1 MTAQF
6 LAGAT
11 ERTHCR
17 PAWGQVVGGLA
28 GGGPAAQAW
37 TVETRDRW
45 VGPVQSWESSA
56 LSPGWGLVFVAE
68 VCVGGYSLE
77 TGRGGSAC
85 RDRQGVGAQ
94 AWGPLAPGEGG
105 RRAEWPWT

>member
-6 LAGAT
+6 LAGAA

-17 PAWGQVVGGLA
+17 PAWGQVVGGQQHRL
-28 GGGPAAQAW
+28 GLW
-37 TVETRDRW
+37 KLET
-45 VGPVQSWESSA
+45 G
-56 LSPGWGLVFVAE
+56 GWGLYKAGRAVPRALDGAWSLLLKC
-68 VCVGGYSLE
+68 VCGGVLPTDWE
-77 TGRGGSAC
+77 RGLPAC